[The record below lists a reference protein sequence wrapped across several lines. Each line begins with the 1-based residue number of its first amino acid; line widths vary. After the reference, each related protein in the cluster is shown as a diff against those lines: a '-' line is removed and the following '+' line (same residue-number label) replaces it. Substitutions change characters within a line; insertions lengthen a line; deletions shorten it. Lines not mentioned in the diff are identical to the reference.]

1 MAASASR
8 KGYFYRKSLD
18 GKDNPAVL
26 RFRVGNSITVTHGD
40 AVKLDASG
48 VLQLAGAGGPFLG
61 IVLGIVDELG
71 INPLGQGYNN
81 QTGATLSG
89 DDTVTSASD
98 NSSRTHYLACS
109 VIVDPMA
116 LFYNN
121 ADDDVSV
128 VNDLQLFDHNSTS
141 DNIDVAT
148 ASDTSG
154 QMQLVQRDPDGDA
167 DLSKGLFRIVESQLL
182 TQVGN
187 STAIIA

>member
-18 GKDNPAVL
+18 GKDNPSIL
-26 RFRVGNSITVTHGD
+26 RYRMGDSVVFTHGD
-40 AVKLDASG
+40 AVKIDASG

-61 IVLGIVDELG
+61 ILQGTVDELG

-98 NSSRTHYLACS
+98 NSTRTHYLLGE
-109 VIVDPMA
+109 VICDPKA
-116 LFYNN
+116 LFYNDS
-121 ADDDVSV
+121 DDTLALT
-128 VNDLQLFDHNSTS
+128 NDLQLFDHNSSS

-167 DLSKGLFRIVESQLL
+167 DASKGLFRIVESQLL